1 MQLDSLTTEQL
12 RGIEA
17 ELEAQYS
24 QFQSQSLSLDLTRGK
39 PSAEQLTLSNGLDG
53 LLKGDYTTESGVDAR
68 NYGGLDGIS
77 EIRALAADVLG
88 VPASE
93 VLAGGNSSL
102 TLMYQ
107 CVQHALLFGF
117 RGKESAWQHQGQVKF
132 LCPVPGYDRHF
143 SICETLGIE
152 MITVPMTADGPDM
165 DEVER
170 LVKADA
176 AIKGIW
182 CVPKFS
188 NPTGVIY
195 SDETVKRI
203 ATLSKMAGDDFKVFW
218 DNAYVVHDLTEQPL
232 PLANIMTLAVEAG
245 TQDSILQFCSTS
257 KITFAGAG
265 VAFLNTS
272 EANLKAFKQVLGIST
287 IGADKVNQLRHAR
300 FFPSKE
306 HLLSHMQSHAKI
318 LRPRFDCV
326 LSHLERAFGDNPL
339 GRWEAAQGGYFVSF
353 DTLPGL
359 AKRVVELASGLG
371 VKLTPAGATFP
382 YGNDPK
388 DSNIRIAPSVP
399 ALEEVDVAMQ
409 VFVCCV
415 KLASVR
421 QRLTQA

>member
-1 MQLDSLTTEQL
+1 MQLENLTTEQL
-12 RGIEA
+12 RGLEA
-17 ELEAQYS
+17 ELQAQYS
-24 QFQSQSLSLDLTRGK
+24 QFQSQNLSLDLTRGK

-53 LLKGDYTTESGVDAR
+53 ILNGEYTTDSGVDVR

-77 EIRALAADVLG
+77 EIRALAAEVLG
-88 VPASE
+88 VPISE
-93 VLAGGNSSL
+93 ILAGGNSSL

-117 RGKESAWQHQGQVKF
+117 DGKDSAWKNEGPIKF

-152 MITVPMTADGPDM
+152 MITVPMTPHGPDM

-170 LVKADA
+170 LVKEDA
-176 AIKGIW
+176 SIKGIW

-188 NPTGVIY
+188 NPTGIIY
-195 SDETVKRI
+195 SDDTVKRI
-203 ATLSKMAGDDFKVFW
+203 AKLAKIAGDHFKVFW
-218 DNAYVVHDLTEQPL
+218 DNAYVVHDLTDQPL
-232 PLANIMTLAVEAG
+232 PLANIMTLALEAG

-265 VAFLNTS
+265 VAFLNAS
-272 EANLKAFKQVLGIST
+272 ERNLKAFKQILGIST

-306 HLLSHMQSHAKI
+306 SLLNHMQAHARI
-318 LRPRFDCV
+318 LRPRFDSV
-326 LSHLERAFGDNPL
+326 LSHLQEAFGDNDL
-339 GRWEAAQGGYFVSF
+339 GRWDSVEGGYFVSF
-353 DTLPGL
+353 DTQPGL
-359 AKRVVELASGLG
+359 AKTVVAMASEVG

-382 YGNDPK
+382 YGNDAQ

-399 ALEEVDVAMQ
+399 TLPEVDLAMQ
-409 VFVCCV
+409 IFVCCV

-421 QRLTQA
+421 QRLQTA